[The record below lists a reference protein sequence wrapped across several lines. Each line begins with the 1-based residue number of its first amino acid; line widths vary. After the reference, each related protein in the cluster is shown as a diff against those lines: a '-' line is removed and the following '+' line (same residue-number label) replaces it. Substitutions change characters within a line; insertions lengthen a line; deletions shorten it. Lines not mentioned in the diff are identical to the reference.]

1 MSGRET
7 PRRLARIVY
16 CSSQRPITVPSLNFA
31 PMNEAAGEPSVIGFT
46 RTVTSAPGGNV
57 LGAPPCR
64 RSWFGLPPPQ
74 RLPGNGIDRVS
85 TVLVTRLVVR
95 TRAVRLALV
104 TPRRDPGSRQR
115 DQAFVLVLDLAIGG

>member
-57 LGAPPCR
+57 LGAP
-64 RSWFGLPPPQ
+64 LPPQ
-74 RLPGNGIDRVS
+74 
-85 TVLVTRLVVR
+85 LV
-95 TRAVRLALV
+95 RAA
-104 TPRRDPGSRQR
+104 PSS
-115 DQAFVLVLDLAIGG
+115 AFAR

>member
-57 LGAPPCR
+57 LGAPPAAAAGSGCPLL
-64 RSWFGLPPPQ
+64 SVCPVTGLTGF
-74 RLPGNGIDRVS
+74 RLFW
-85 TVLVTRLVVR
+85 LH
-95 TRAVRLALV
+95 A
-104 TPRRDPGSRQR
+104 
-115 DQAFVLVLDLAIGG
+115 